1 MIREKREFLNT
12 HTHTQ
17 TQRERGREGGRE
29 GEKMK
34 ELIPP
39 KKIKSKKVSWLSAFL
54 LAMGP

>member
-1 MIREKREFLNT
+1 MIRERREFLNT
-12 HTHTQ
+12 HTHTH
-17 TQRERGREGGRE
+17 TNTERGREEGRE
-29 GEKMK
+29 GGNMK

>member
-1 MIREKREFLNT
+1 MIRERREFLNT

-17 TQRERGREGGRE
+17 TQREGGREGGN
-29 GEKMK
+29 MK